1 MIDFGGIKI
10 NGKTERREGGRR
22 EERSVYGGRS
32 LRTEKLL
39 LVEYLVPKFLPVGKR
54 ILKPSRRFTGFSSHK
69 EEVIPV

>member
-1 MIDFGGIKI
+1 M
-10 NGKTERREGGRR
+10 
-22 EERSVYGGRS
+22 YGGRS